1 MNCKKVIEEYA
12 KRGEQCDVMKALTL
26 LTQAYVCM
34 CGISLGN
41 RTVIYCAA
49 EPWQEKLAW
58 MDLPLSEKARKD
70 PFVHLMPHISKEYVP
85 EEYDDY
91 DITAMNEEELLS
103 VCNQMIRYKEFDET
117 TMEVISY
124 GILKAI
130 EEEQEFTKEIET
142 TAPDG
147 TLLKGILK
155 EQKCSGTWLIMT
167 EPYVDL
173 SALRCE
179 LVRDARELLLS
190 AYSDY
195 QRLHQLENEIRALY
209 PVYLERISKL
219 EKDSPWAKHCI
230 YEETYGKLLGD
241 MVLVQTNKLIEEWFG
256 LRIY

>member
-1 MNCKKVIEEYA
+1 MKKLIEKYA
-12 KRGEQCDVMKALTL
+12 VRGEQCDVMKALTL
-26 LTQAYVCM
+26 LTQAYISQ
-34 CGISLGN
+34 CGISLGC
-41 RTVIYCAA
+41 RTVVYCAA
-49 EPWQEKLAW
+49 DPWQERLAW

-130 EEEQEFTKEIET
+130 EEEQESTKEIET

-241 MVLVQTNKLIEEWFG
+241 MVLVQTSKLIEEWFG